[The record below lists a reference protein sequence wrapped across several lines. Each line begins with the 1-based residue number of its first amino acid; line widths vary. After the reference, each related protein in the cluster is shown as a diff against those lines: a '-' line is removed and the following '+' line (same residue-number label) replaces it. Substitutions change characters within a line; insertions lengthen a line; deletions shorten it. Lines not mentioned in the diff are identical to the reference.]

1 MVQKRLHPRFNV
13 LNHGRKERKRVKA
26 RWRLP
31 RGQDNKKKRGHR
43 EMGASP
49 RAGYGNPAS
58 LRHLH
63 PLGKREALVFNTQEL
78 VGLKDVLVRIGGGV
92 GKRKRQAIQESAKKL
107 SLQVLN

>member
-1 MVQKRLHPRFNV
+1 MQKRKHPRFNV

-31 RGQDNKKKRGHR
+31 RGQDNKKKRGHK

-49 RAGYGNPAS
+49 RAGYRNPAS
-58 LRHLH
+58 LRGLH
-63 PLGKREALVFNTQEL
+63 PLGKREALVFNAGEL
-78 VGLKDVLVRIGGGV
+78 AGLKNVLVRIGGAV
-92 GKRKRQAIQESAKKL
+92 GKRKRQAILDEAKRL